1 MSNCLAGPGG
11 THPDLSHLTAE
22 ERLIIQGVLARQR
35 AEEQKERDLLKRE
48 TDQVKQLESNI
59 VTKIGQNAR
68 NPLEMLLGSASNQ
81 HQQQQ
86 QQHHHHQQQQQH
98 QQQLQQH
105 QQAQHMGP
113 SGMGPH
119 IMGPQSGSASQQA
132 PPATCQ
138 LCLKTKFADG
148 VGHICN
154 YCNVRCCARCGGK
167 VNLRSNKVIW
177 VCILCRKKQ
186 ELLIKSGQWINQP
199 LNAMATNPQQQQ
211 QQQQQMNP
219 QHSMSV
225 LQRARSVEI
234 PSGGPSYMGPGMA
247 GNAAGM
253 GTSVSGAGG
262 LWRGRMGNSF
272 NEYQDPYQQQ
282 QQQQNFNMM
291 LNQNQ
296 TNQMGFGGYNAAQNR
311 RGEFRRQL
319 SAGNAE
325 YGACYQQQQF
335 ATQPQIAQTQS
346 QQNLTQPNQG
356 AFGMPLLKN
365 PTNLSNSFQN
375 LFSRPFGK
383 GQLQQQQQMQQ
394 QQQQLHTQNYQQ
406 QQMVAMGSQVGM
418 GSAGIIDPTFPQVL
432 GSHPN
437 ITGGGNSSGLG
448 PGNQL
453 GIANARTR
461 GGMLRN
467 DSLSSDQSYTES
479 HHMHQHRRRHSR
491 KLGKKK
497 KRSSTSGMTAGTRS
511 SSGRGRGSSD
521 DELNSDCSSFGS
533 IEDLESDFRREEL
546 FEGKFKRF
554 PANPVNWR
562 PSSNNPGI
570 LIGHMLLKKLPS
582 GLGSQETPAQILGI
596 KIVGGK
602 ILRNSRN
609 KKTLGAIIERVRKG
623 STADVVG
630 HLKPGDQVLEWNG
643 HSLRQKTYEEVFEII
658 QASSQDL
665 QVELIVSRPLVEGE
679 EPMGYDPRGSK
690 DTRRHSSATLLQG
703 ASSGLKRSDYLRKTS
718 STTYL
723 PPAGSLGMGSRRRS
737 ITSMVSLGQDLLG
750 GRIQIKL
757 WYDAAQL
764 QLVVTVVCAAELPP
778 RLVAA
783 GPSNPSMNL
792 TEPRNPYAK
801 LFLLP
806 DRSDQSKRR
815 TKTIAASDE
824 PYWNQTF
831 IYSPLRRSDLMQR
844 ALEVTVWDYDR
855 YGANDFLGETIVD
868 LANINIPFQDDINEE
883 GEWYLLS
890 MESNRYSGEGF
901 LCGSTHIGHSASASV
916 LRPAPRSS
924 SAMLTTR
931 QLMASSSAR
940 WYSEGEEL
948 SEWEAASLDEYDSP
962 SMYLDSSG
970 RQRVGS
976 LDTLNLQSQGF
987 SRRRPSFGGRAGL
1000 MTRGDTSFL
1009 HAVHP
1014 LDRATGSS
1022 GQPDA
1027 LGGAGGLPP
1036 TSNTSMSSTTAA
1048 VSGHHIHPHHSLT
1061 SSLHGQPP
1069 SQIAHHQKHKAS
1081 VLLRGCSLEE
1091 DDYHHQSGT
1100 LQPSA
1105 GGSNLSLRS
1114 LSPPRTFRSNSPT
1127 YSLSHETLIGQKRQL
1142 PPIPSG
1148 RYQRGD
1154 QSTLDLEERAR
1165 QIKARMRRASR
1176 VGPSPVYVSDSE
1188 LGVQS
1193 SSSYYSERE
1202 RERMDQHYG
1211 DQMRGRDRHRESSMD
1226 RWERRD
1232 SRDHSEA
1239 LHRGASDRRQS
1250 GSTTAADQHSRHHRG
1265 HGSGGQQASRT
1276 LSEFTLQENQSG
1288 GPVHPLTSSGRGSSN
1303 ELSSVSG
1310 TMARDSGGRERRELT
1325 RRAES
1330 VEESTRTSS
1339 QSVSETKE
1347 GSEEGSLS
1355 DTTTANEDKL
1365 GGSSFEIADVSSYTS
1380 SHYAKANQTSSSSS
1394 HHGGHGHH
1402 GQSSQQQAGGGSGGA
1417 EKQHRGD
1424 HQQQASSSQQQ
1435 QAAQQSKSKGAR
1447 LGFRNRRKNKIGR
1460 GVHRSEEVAP
1470 DEVRHLVR
1478 QASSVSSDGEGSLS
1492 GDSATT
1498 WGASSVR
1505 GASSVTSVVIPP
1517 GGFVE
1522 GLGPG
1527 QLVGRQALASPSLGD
1542 IQMSF
1547 CDRKGNLEVEVIRAR
1562 GLQTPPG
1569 GANVLPAPYV
1579 KVYLNNGNSIV
1590 AKAKTTA
1597 ARRTLDPLF
1606 QQRLIFH
1613 EDYRGCLLQVTVWG
1627 DYGTSS
1633 GVRLKNDGK
1642 AFMGMAQIN
1651 LDDLDLGRIVI
1662 GWYKLFHPTSL
1673 VNVVASQP
1681 D

>member
-1 MSNCLAGPGG
+1 MDTCLKLLLCTILLSVIVVAAPPARKSSYGKPSAHHDHHKDLSTRPDDAAWFNGQATEPPIEWPEEAEEHHHHSQSTTHDDEGSAGPWVGLSDGGAAWPEKKKAPWPSNYGGFKRNGNGKSKTTTAPTWPPKPIVPQGGWTDPSQNDDSLWPDTPAVQLHRKFHAKAVKQKNTDDAFPASQIPSWSDAPAKVAPWPSKTNGNGDSKLGIGNGNGNGNGNGKKNGNGHHHHGASNKPEAVIGWDQVPTGYAHKRPTWTKKKDHVIKFKESKFSQTDFTAPSDDNQNGGWVEEDEEEAGWQDEEPKPWPKKTNGGSAHHYPHKQKHLQSKGNGAGGPKSWGNGASQVWPRGTPSKHSKWSPTTDGEGAHIEATGPGDHHHHGPAGSSLNNGWLDLQKELYLLKNKVRSNGAWPTTAKEGNGNGWKQPWNQDQEPFSSATKMVTKVVFAESLPKGEKMVMRWTPPVSYQRLARVLERMSNCLAGPGG

-48 TDQVKQLESNI
+48 TD
-59 VTKIGQNAR
+59 
-68 NPLEMLLGSASNQ
+68 
-81 HQQQQ
+81 
-86 QQHHHHQQQQQH
+86 
-98 QQQLQQH
+98 QQLQQH

-890 MESNRYSGEGF
+890 M
-901 LCGSTHIGHSASASV
+901 
-916 LRPAPRSS
+916 
-924 SAMLTTR
+924 
-931 QLMASSSAR
+931 
-940 WYSEGEEL
+940 
-948 SEWEAASLDEYDSP
+948 
-962 SMYLDSSG
+962 
-970 RQRVGS
+970 
-976 LDTLNLQSQGF
+976 
-987 SRRRPSFGGRAGL
+987 
-1000 MTRGDTSFL
+1000 
-1009 HAVHP
+1009 
-1014 LDRATGSS
+1014 
-1022 GQPDA
+1022 
-1027 LGGAGGLPP
+1027 
-1036 TSNTSMSSTTAA
+1036 
-1048 VSGHHIHPHHSLT
+1048 
-1061 SSLHGQPP
+1061 
-1069 SQIAHHQKHKAS
+1069 
-1081 VLLRGCSLEE
+1081 
-1091 DDYHHQSGT
+1091 
-1100 LQPSA
+1100 
-1105 GGSNLSLRS
+1105 
-1114 LSPPRTFRSNSPT
+1114 
-1127 YSLSHETLIGQKRQL
+1127 
-1142 PPIPSG
+1142 
-1148 RYQRGD
+1148 
-1154 QSTLDLEERAR
+1154 
-1165 QIKARMRRASR
+1165 
-1176 VGPSPVYVSDSE
+1176 
-1188 LGVQS
+1188 
-1193 SSSYYSERE
+1193 
-1202 RERMDQHYG
+1202 
-1211 DQMRGRDRHRESSMD
+1211 
-1226 RWERRD
+1226 
-1232 SRDHSEA
+1232 
-1239 LHRGASDRRQS
+1239 
-1250 GSTTAADQHSRHHRG
+1250 
-1265 HGSGGQQASRT
+1265 
-1276 LSEFTLQENQSG
+1276 
-1288 GPVHPLTSSGRGSSN
+1288 
-1303 ELSSVSG
+1303 
-1310 TMARDSGGRERRELT
+1310 
-1325 RRAES
+1325 
-1330 VEESTRTSS
+1330 
-1339 QSVSETKE
+1339 SVSETKE